1 MSKEIIL
8 TDADALADLNGTP
21 RPDNQTVEM
30 IALPVVDQSR
40 PAHQQRVIAE
50 RADLDGNIE
59 RLHAFTGSDTMRTLD
74 LAEQHRLVRQLNLQR
89 QLSAVLA
96 ERIAA
101 F

>member
-1 MSKEIIL
+1 MS
-8 TDADALADLNGTP
+8 TP
-21 RPDNQTVEM
+21 ELIP
-30 IALPVVDQSR
+30 LPVVNQ
-40 PAHQQRVIAE
+40 PLQPHQQRVVE
-50 RADLDGNIE
+50 EKADLDGRIE
-59 RLHAFTGSDTMRTLD
+59 RLHTFTGSDLFRTLD

>member
-1 MSKEIIL
+1 MSTHELI
-8 TDADALADLNGTP
+8 P
-21 RPDNQTVEM
+21 
-30 IALPVVDQSR
+30 LPVVNQ
-40 PAHQQRVIAE
+40 PLQPHQQRVVE
-50 RADLDGNIE
+50 EKADMDGRIE
-59 RLHAFTGSDTMRTLD
+59 RLHTFTGSDLFRTLD